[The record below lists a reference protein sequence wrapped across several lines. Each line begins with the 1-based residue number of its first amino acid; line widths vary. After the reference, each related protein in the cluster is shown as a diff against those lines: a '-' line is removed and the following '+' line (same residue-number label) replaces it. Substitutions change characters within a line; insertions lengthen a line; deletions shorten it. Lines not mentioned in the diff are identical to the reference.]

1 MRYQN
6 DIKMNKKMKK
16 ERELRAINGF
26 VMLSLTLMFLAVSI
40 YGVVKSVPV
49 LIIAGALLFF
59 VSLPGYAVV
68 NPNESLVLTLFGEYK
83 GTILKNGFWWFN
95 PLMSRKKISLKA
107 RNFNSDTLKVNDKI
121 GNPILIGAVVV
132 WRVQD
137 TYDAAFEVDDYNQFV
152 VVQTDAAIRK
162 LAGMYPYDDIEDE
175 GADITLREGGEEV
188 NKQLEKE
195 ISERLKIAGIEVLE
209 ARINY
214 LAYATEIAGAMLK
227 RQQAVAIIAA
237 RKKIVEGAVSMV
249 EMALRELSENKIV
262 DMDEERKAQM
272 VSNLMVVLTSDKD
285 VTPVVNT
292 GTIY

>member
-1 MRYQN
+1 MERPYQA
-6 DIKMNKKMKK
+6 M
-16 ERELRAINGF
+16 NGF
-26 VMLSLTLMFLAVSI
+26 IMLVLAV
-40 YGVVKSVPV
+40 V
-49 LIIAGALLFF
+49 LLALTVWGFFTGKVAIAIPAFLVLFVIMPGF
-59 VSLPGYAVV
+59 VVV
-68 NPNESLVLTLFGEYK
+68 NPNEAVVLTLFGEYK
-83 GTILKNGFWWFN
+83 GTILKNGFWWVN
-95 PLMSRKKISLKA
+95 PLMTKKKISLRA
-107 RNFNSDTLKVNDKI
+107 RNFNSDTIKVNDKI

-132 WRVQD
+132 WRVRD
-137 TYDAAFEVDDYNQFV
+137 TYKAAFEVDNYEHFV

-175 GADITLREGGEEV
+175 GAHLTLREGGEEV
-188 NKQLEKE
+188 NKQLEAE
-195 ISERLKIAGIEVLE
+195 IAERLKIAGIEVLE

-249 EMALRELSENKIV
+249 EMALKELDANNIV
-262 DMDEERKAQM
+262 ELDEERKAQM

-285 VTPVVNT
+285 VTPVINT

>member
-1 MRYQN
+1 MNTN
-6 DIKMNKKMKK
+6 DTK
-16 ERELRAINGF
+16 EKEFKAINGF
-26 VMLSLTLMFLAVSI
+26 IMLVVALAFLALAL
-40 YGVVKSVPV
+40 YGGYTGNPV
-49 LIIAGALLFF
+49 AMTIGGLLFF
-59 VSLPGYAVV
+59 FTLPGFAVV

-107 RNFNSDTLKVNDKI
+107 RNFNSDTIKVNDKI

-132 WRVQD
+132 WRVRD
-137 TYDAAFEVDDYNQFV
+137 TYKAAFEVDNYEHFV

-175 GADITLREGGEEV
+175 GAEITLREGGEEV
-188 NKQLEKE
+188 NKQLEAE

-249 EMALRELSENKIV
+249 EMALKELSENQIV
-262 DMDEERKAQM
+262 ELDEERKAQM

-285 VTPVVNT
+285 VTPVINT
-292 GTIY
+292 GSVY